1 MILRPQMQLRY
12 RDEAQF
18 VLVQDRA
25 KSEHL
30 SVNEWVLGA
39 VETRLGSAP
48 GATAPGQVDFGAQGK
63 PEKNRRAASPPL
75 VKKLRAPAMR
85 DVVVKAQQG
94 GATLSTLKMK
104 PRSAGLTT
112 MLSALEQDDAIP
124 LELCGLQPTV
134 ADTYGGIA
142 RGAGPGLPPDPDTTS
157 WTEAQWDDYYETH
170 RIDPATGGQYP
181 NKEFCPLRESDSC
194 NRYNTG
200 GHCLRCR

>member
-1 MILRPQMQLRY
+1 MVDIKIRNVPDDLLWQIKMDAMTHHMTLRQWVL
-12 RDEAQF
+12 F
-18 VLVQDRA
+18 VLGGGD
-25 KSEHL
+25 
-30 SVNEWVLGA
+30 GA
-39 VETRLGSAP
+39 TVYIAP

-63 PEKNRRAASPPL
+63 PEKNRRAASPPT
-75 VKKLRAPAMR
+75 
-85 DVVVKAQQG
+85 VVTKSRQS
-94 GATLSTLKMK
+94 GATISTLKTMRK
-104 PRSAGLTT
+104 GPTSLIADRS
-112 MLSALEQDDAIP
+112 
-124 LELCGLQPTV
+124 LELGIPAEIMGLQPTV

-170 RIDPATGGQYP
+170 RIDPSTGGQYP